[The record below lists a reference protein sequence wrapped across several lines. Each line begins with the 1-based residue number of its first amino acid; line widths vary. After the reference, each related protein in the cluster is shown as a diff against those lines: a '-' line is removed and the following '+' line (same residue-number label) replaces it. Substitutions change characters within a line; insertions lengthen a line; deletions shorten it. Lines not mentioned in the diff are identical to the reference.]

1 MLVWTCGG
9 GIVVSREGGYIVCW
23 CGRVE
28 GELSFLERGVILC
41 VGVVVWR
48 GNCRV

>member
-1 MLVWTCGG
+1 MFNLIKVLDQLAVTN
-9 GIVVSREGGYIVCW
+9 IVCW

-28 GELSFLERGVILC
+28 GELLCLERGVILC
-41 VGVVVWR
+41 VGVDVWR